1 MIGIYYGNEPYLIQ
15 LEKCKYIKN
24 IKNPEMNL
32 IYSSVVTADIFGFLN
47 TFPIMD
53 ERRLAVL
60 DLDVLSQLDTADFR
74 EYMENPAESSDLFIM
89 IRNPDLRTKFAK
101 ELGKRKLLHECKK
114 LSDMNSV
121 VNYILPVIKKAG
133 GRITESAMKEFMT
146 RENYLEATKVNLLN
160 IINDLKGLLTIDKDI
175 TLAMVTTYIR
185 SNEVENRFEIAKM
198 IADHDLSRLRKQ
210 SDLITGT
217 DSVIAVL
224 SLVLW
229 NYRIAWKSKVID
241 DFRAKYVVFNNM
253 PLDTIYKGLE
263 ICQNA
268 IDSVKQGAVPTD
280 EILNITFMQLAM
292 LT

>member
-146 RENYLEATKVNLLN
+146 RENYLETTKVNLLN

>member
-15 LEKCKYIKN
+15 LEKSRYIKN

-280 EILNITFMQLAM
+280 EILNITFMQLTM

>member
-74 EYMENPAESSDLFIM
+74 EYMENPAEFSDLFIM

>member
-15 LEKCKYIKN
+15 LEKSRYIKN

-121 VNYILPVIKKAG
+121 VNYILLVIKKAG